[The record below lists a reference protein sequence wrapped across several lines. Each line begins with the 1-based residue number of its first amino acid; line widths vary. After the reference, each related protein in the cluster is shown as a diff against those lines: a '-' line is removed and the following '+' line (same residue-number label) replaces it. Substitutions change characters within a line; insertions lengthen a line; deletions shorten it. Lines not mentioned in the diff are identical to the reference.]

1 MAAME
6 VKPINGGSP
15 VIECDR
21 CGRTIRKSGN
31 VYFCYVTKTGKIKW
45 HKPRFIC
52 QECSPQQYKEDQAKG
67 LVHGSFGLGEFLDM
81 LVCNAE
87 TKNPKRPVKTYSR
100 HQLEVKI

>member
-21 CGRTIRKSGN
+21 CGWTMRSGN
-31 VYFCYVTKTGKIKW
+31 VYFCYAWKTGKIKF
-45 HKPRFIC
+45 HKPMFIC
-52 QECSPQQYKEDQAKG
+52 RACSPKQYEEDQAKG
-67 LVHGSFGLGEFLDM
+67 LVHGSFGLGDFLDV
-81 LVCNAE
+81 LVRNAE
-87 TKNPKRPVKTYSR
+87 TKTQRRPVKTNSR